1 MAVVTE
7 EFLTVSNW
15 TSSKSG
21 NWSEIVKNPNFERVN
36 QKQSR
41 IRDGND
47 HLKDPAWHQSQIDE
61 LYTDYHKD
69 PAQYRNH
76 SVYECLK
83 AYVNP
88 FEWRPLR
95 LILISSD
102 TDSFLHLNNSV
113 LLQWELI
120 QPDSENYG
128 YPLCGGSP
136 GFLAKC
142 ASLASFN
149 SENIGTYIFQGNKI
163 NYALYKDR
171 DIGQAKMR
179 RCYLHGSPQI
189 LMSMYVCTTSVRHLS
204 ILTDDPVQSCHC
216 SI

>member
-1 MAVVTE
+1 MIVVTE

-15 TSSKSG
+15 TASKLG
-21 NWSEIVKNPNFERVN
+21 NWSDIVKNPAFSEPIT
-36 QKQSR
+36 QKRST
-41 IRDGND
+41 IRDKYD
-47 HLKDPAWHQSQIDE
+47 YHKDPTWHQSQIDE

-76 SVYECLK
+76 SIYECLK

-113 LLQWELI
+113 LLQWEMI
-120 QPDSENYG
+120 RPDSEHYG
-128 YPLCGGSP
+128 YPLCGRSP

-149 SENIGTYIFQGNKI
+149 SQTIGDYIYQGNKI
-163 NYALYKDR
+163 NYALYKDTDPVR
-171 DIGQAKMR
+171 PKMET
-179 RCYLHGSPQI
+179 CYIHGSPHI
-189 LMSMYVCTTSVRHLS
+189 LMGTYVFIHF
-204 ILTDDPVQSCHC
+204 
-216 SI
+216 